1 MSLAASV
8 LADITAGKSRVE
20 QRVAVYERVRGIPY
34 RLIPALY
41 DPAVAAR
48 GILMANA
55 GSCTPKHFLL
65 GRWLELLGYRVRYV
79 TSVFDWNSPT
89 LAFPDGLR
97 RLAGRY
103 PDEYHL
109 CLQVSI
115 GGEWRLVDATWDPG
129 LRHLGFNVNESW
141 DGVSDTA
148 NAVVPLDTVVH
159 ASPGER
165 DRYASERRRARSAEE
180 KAIVERFT
188 MQFNRWLD
196 ECRCSHG

>member
-1 MSLAASV
+1 MSLTASV

-20 QRVAVYERVRGIPY
+20 QRVAVYERVRDIPY

-48 GILMANA
+48 DILMANA

-65 GRWLELLGYRVRYV
+65 GRWLELLGYDVRYI
-79 TSVFDWNSPT
+79 TSVFDWNVPEMT
-89 LAFPDGLR
+89 FPDGLR
-97 RLAGRY
+97 QLAERY

-115 GGEWRLVDATWDPG
+115 TGRWTLVDATWDQG

-165 DRYASERRRARSAEE
+165 DRYAGERRRARSDGERE
-180 KAIVERFT
+180 TVERFT
-188 MQFNRWLD
+188 MLFNRWLD
-196 ECRCSHG
+196 EARRRHG